1 MRNVFT
7 ISAAFALLL
16 CQAFAESAPRGPL
29 RIGFSP
35 SAPDF
40 VQRAAE
46 RIYKAAE
53 SNATLKV
60 LAAGGKVEYG
70 KISLD
75 EAPAKLAYSHLV
87 TVGMPDDPLTK
98 KAHRFMTKFT
108 PVEGKTPQD
117 AKWKMYSF
125 GYGGFSGHVGC
136 IESGANP
143 FLHSSKVHVEGS
155 AQFDFETEL
164 VTITGTSEE
173 GINAAVDA
181 FLSDC
186 LVNGIVA
193 GEDAW
198 KRDGETILDRDP
210 VEPGKLPATGFKPPE
225 GWTLMGRTDCTMD
238 VRIGVL
244 EATRKQPVQ
253 AVLEKFT
260 KPGEL
265 DGSFEEHSTRVY
277 LNGLDRRA
285 YGNAALTLFFEDE
298 SAARMATRRLESDK
312 RILASQEN
320 NEPGKP
326 GILPVK
332 VSQDGAKVVLTTLP

>member
-1 MRNVFT
+1 MRNIFT
-7 ISAAFALLL
+7 LAASLALLL
-16 CQAFAESAPRGPL
+16 CQVFAETAPRGPL

-35 SAPDF
+35 NAPDF

-53 SNATLKV
+53 SNATLKA

-75 EAPAKLAYSHLV
+75 EEPAKLAYSHLV
-87 TVGMPDDPLTK
+87 TVGTPDDPLTE

-108 PVEGKTPQD
+108 PVETKSPQD
-117 AKWKMYSF
+117 AKWKTYSF
-125 GYGGFSGHVGC
+125 GYGGFIGHVGC

-143 FLHSSKVHVEGS
+143 FLHSLEVNLEGS

-164 VTITGTSEE
+164 VTITGSSEE
-173 GINAAVDA
+173 GINAAVDS
-181 FLSDC
+181 FLEDC
-186 LVNGIVA
+186 VVNGIVA
-193 GEDAW
+193 RKDAW
-198 KRDGETILDRDP
+198 ERDGETILDRDP
-210 VEPGKLPATGFKPPE
+210 LEPGSLPATGFTPPE
-225 GWTLMGRTDCTMD
+225 GWTLLGRTDCTMD
-238 VRIGVL
+238 VRLGVL
-244 EATRKQPVQ
+244 EATRKEPVQ

-265 DGSFEEHSTRVY
+265 DGNLETDAIRLY

-298 SAARMATRRLESDK
+298 SAARMAARRLESDK